1 MKKNFPG
8 LFITGTDT
16 NVGKTYVGVLI
27 ARALKAAGYRVG
39 VYKPVASGCR
49 REGRRLISDD
59 ALLLWRAAGEPG
71 ELDRVCP
78 QCFEAPLA
86 PHLSA
91 RAEGKELDRKLLRD
105 GLDYWLACSDIV
117 LIEGAGGLLSPL
129 GENDYV
135 ADLARD
141 FGFPLLVVARNALGT
156 INHTLLTL
164 HTAQTLCAG
173 LKIAGIILNHPTPP
187 GNDPST
193 TSNRQEIESR
203 STVPILAEVFWRTAG
218 FDSSLDWTQL
228 AWAR

>member
-1 MKKNFPG
+1 MKQNIPG

-27 ARALKAAGYRVG
+27 ARALKAAGHRLG

-49 REGRRLISDD
+49 REGHLLISDD
-59 ALLLWRAAGEPG
+59 ALLLWHAAGEPG

-78 QCFEAPLA
+78 QCFQAPLA

-91 RAEGKELDRKLLRD
+91 RAEGKEIDRKLLRD
-105 GLDYWLACSDIV
+105 GLDYWLACSDFV
-117 LIEGAGGLLSPL
+117 LVEGAGGLLSPL

-135 ADLARD
+135 ADLARN
-141 FGFPLLVVARNALGT
+141 FGLPLLIVARNALGT

-164 HTAQTLCAG
+164 HAAKTLCEG

-193 TSNRQEIESR
+193 TSNRQELASR
-203 STVPILAEVFWRTAG
+203 STVPVLDEVIWKAKDFNREV
-218 FDSSLDWTQL
+218 DWHDLT
-228 AWAR
+228 RRE